1 MTAKEL
7 RGIRLSMG
15 LRQAKFAE
23 RIRVSRVSVAR
34 METGL
39 TPVTPSMALLI
50 EYVAKD
56 HEAVDSERGR
66 RRAGDKRK
74 HGPAAR
80 PTRGQ
85 ARPGQGTTT
94 VQKRGRR
101 GVHRAPDRVRKPQG
115 DREC

>member
-1 MTAKEL
+1 MRAKEL
-7 RGIRLSMG
+7 RE
-15 LRQAKFAE
+15 LRQHIGLTQAEMAE
-23 RIRVSRVSVAR
+23 RLGVARNSVAR
-34 METGL
+34 IENGRQTITRSME
-39 TPVTPSMALLI
+39 LLI
-50 EYVAKD
+50 GYVARD
-56 HEAVDSERGR
+56 HAAVDSERGR

-101 GVHRAPDRVRKPQG
+101 
-115 DREC
+115 